1 MGSTGSRIFN
11 TTAVVAAGAAAFA
24 YRSYRK
30 EIKAAKQRVESGR
43 QFIDS
48 SRGPIE
54 FGESGNGP
62 AVFCIHGAGGGF
74 DQGLDLGRAFLGDA
88 YRVIAPSRF
97 GYLGTPMPDD
107 ASVDAQVDAHV
118 QLLDALHLE
127 SVPVIGVSA
136 GAPSATQLCIQHP
149 ERCSVLILIVPGLW
163 SPEKQT
169 MSAARSK
176 FFEVV
181 LNTIASSD
189 FIFWTASKVARSTL
203 LETILG
209 TPVQDF
215 REGTIHD
222 RRNIDA
228 ILRSILPIS
237 RRFTGIWND
246 GVTGSTLTRCELEK
260 IHVPT
265 LIISAAD
272 DLYGTYE
279 SSVYS
284 ASQIRS
290 AKLVAFPTGGH
301 MLLGHDAEVR
311 SEVTRLLR
319 EFETKKLTAVAV

>member
-1 MGSTGSRIFN
+1 MGSRFLN
-11 TTAVVAAGAAAFA
+11 TTAVVAAGAAAFT
-24 YRSYRK
+24 YTSYRK
-30 EIKAAKQRVESGR
+30 EIKAAKERVESGR

-48 SRGPIE
+48 SHGPIE
-54 FGESGNGP
+54 FAESGNGP
-62 AVFCIHGAGGGF
+62 AVFVIHGAGGGF
-74 DQGLDLGRAFLGDA
+74 DQGLELGRAFAGDN

-97 GYLGTPMPDD
+97 GYLGTQVPED
-107 ASVDAQVDAHV
+107 ASVDAQVDAHI
-118 QLLDALHLE
+118 QLLDALHLD
-127 SVPVIGVSA
+127 SVPVIAVSA
-136 GAPSATQLCIQHP
+136 GATSAIQLCIQHP
-149 ERCSVLILIVPGLW
+149 ERCSALILVVPGLW
-163 SPEKQT
+163 SPEKQK
-169 MSAARSK
+169 MSAAPSK

-189 FIFWTASKVARSTL
+189 FIFWAATKVARSTL

-215 REGTIHD
+215 REGTMHD
-222 RRNIDA
+222 RQNIDA
-228 ILRSILPIS
+228 MLRSILPIS
-237 RRFTGIWND
+237 RRFAGIWND
-246 GVTGSTLTRCELEK
+246 GFIGSNLTRYELEK

-301 MLLGHDAEVR
+301 MLLGHDAEIR
-311 SEVTRLLR
+311 SEVTRLLK
-319 EFETKKLTAVAV
+319 EIDTKKLTAVAV